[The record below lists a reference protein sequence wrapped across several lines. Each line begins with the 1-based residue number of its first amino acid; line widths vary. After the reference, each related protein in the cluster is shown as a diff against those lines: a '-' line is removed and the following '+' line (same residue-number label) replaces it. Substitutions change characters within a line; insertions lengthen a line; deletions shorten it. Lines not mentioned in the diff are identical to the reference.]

1 MSLTNIQIG
10 DWNVI
15 GSASGLSFPGNHYFV
30 DNLLGSD
37 DNSGKSWTEAK
48 KTIFGS
54 AGGYSLLTTNQND
67 VLHVLGTASAYTNS
81 AVGTW
86 AKDYTHLVG
95 HTAPIYTGGRVRLTN
110 TITTATAG
118 EFVISGTGCVLKN
131 IHYQWGASATA
142 TSVVGVA
149 LSGSG
154 RNAFINCA
162 FEGPTNATVA
172 GGTAIRNLTITSSQ
186 DNYFYGCSFGGDTI
200 LSSSAAGALVSFN
213 GTNNTRNVFEKC
225 KFISYNS
232 TTTSAAINYVQAA
245 TATNGWNLFDDCL
258 FHSASGTVVADTI
271 RYTTSYDG
279 TTILKACALTGGGMA
294 VWATGAW
301 KAVIE
306 VINPLGAATGGLGVH
321 PA

>member
-10 DWNVI
+10 DWNII
-15 GSASGLSFPGNHYFV
+15 GTMGLSFPGTHYFV
-30 DNLLGSD
+30 DSVGGSD
-37 DNSGKSWTEAK
+37 DNPGTSWTEAK
-48 KTIFGS
+48 KTIWGS
-54 AGGYSLLTTNQND
+54 SGGYSLLTTGKND
-67 VLHVLGTASAYTNS
+67 VLHVLGNATAYSSSAI
-81 AVGTW
+81 APW
-86 AKDYTHLVG
+86 AKDFTHMVG

-110 TITTATAG
+110 TVTTATAG
-118 EFVISGTGCVLKN
+118 EWTISGTGCVFKN
-131 IHYQWGASATA
+131 IHWQWGASATA

-149 LSGSG
+149 LSGNG
-154 RNAFINCA
+154 RNTFINCA
-162 FEGPTNATVA
+162 FAGPTNATVA

-186 DNYFYGCSFGGDTI
+186 DNFFYGCSFGGDTI
-200 LSSSAAGALVSFN
+200 KSASAAGALVSFN

-225 KFISYNS
+225 KFIAYFSN
-232 TTTSAAINYVQAA
+232 TASASINYVDGA
-245 TATNGWNLFDDCL
+245 TATNGWNMFDDCL